1 MEARRINDM
10 IERCHKWDPRII
22 QYKEQLKNQKK
33 AGKQA
38 KYAERAAA
46 EEVAKKKAASEAEAQ
61 LKLDEETAVRKK
73 QEKEQK
79 EAAKKGLRTV
89 RKALRDA
96 GAKAGLDGL
105 SSVKIEDLCASCTVD
120 ENSPISFKR
129 LGELAEQIAK
139 IQVGLLLASRCFLG
153 SACCLGRA
161 CLLADLLAC
170 LLACCLAALAVLAA
184 CLVADC
190 CSLWLLVS
198 W

>member
-22 QYKEQLKNQKK
+22 KYKEQLKTQKK

-46 EEVAKKKAASEAEAQ
+46 EEAAKKKAAEEAEAQ
-61 LKLDEETAVRKK
+61 VKVDEENAVRKK

-79 EAAKKGLRTV
+79 EAAKKELRTA

-105 SSVKIEDLCASCTVD
+105 CSVKIEDLCAACCVD
-120 ENSPISFKR
+120 EGSPISVER
-129 LGELAEQIAK
+129 LLEVAEQVAK
-139 IQVGLLLASRCFLG
+139 LSVSPR
-153 SACCLGRA
+153 
-161 CLLADLLAC
+161 
-170 LLACCLAALAVLAA
+170 
-184 CLVADC
+184 LVRNAWF
-190 CSLWLLVS
+190 S
-198 W
+198 